1 MTAGPPN
8 NAPPGTLIPPV
19 PPMTGGGAPNEKSP
33 EDNDG
38 WLTRERALAG
48 VLVAVSVIVFYLC
61 YRLALPFLPALAWAL
76 ALAVLAYPIH
86 ARIRCYVKNANLAA
100 GLAVASVVVLV
111 VVPILFVTAH
121 LVREAGSAARIVQE
135 QIRTQEWRERL
146 EKSPRLRPILDWFD
160 ARFPSTKPAEAEGL
174 AREAAEQGDL
184 PAPDNTP
191 PDAMAPGTATPN
203 AGAAGDAAPASVDE
217 TTPDNEA
224 VAIDPRLVAPE
235 ANETTVPWARGLEML
250 GQGVGV
256 AVAGAVWLGMQILIT
271 TLCLFFF
278 LRDRH
283 HALEV
288 VRSLMPLSRP
298 ETEEV
303 FQRVDDT
310 IHATIFGAV
319 VVAAVQGAMGGLM
332 FWWLGLPSP
341 LVWGSVMGLLAVVPM
356 LGTFVI
362 WAPTAA
368 YLAIQGDLGRA
379 AILTAWGLL
388 AIGLIDNF
396 LNPFLVGKRLRF
408 HTLLVFFA
416 ILGGLAQFG
425 ASGIILGPVLLAIA
439 DALLHIWKRRTAYG
453 GTIEEGVQ
461 CEP

>member
-1 MTAGPPN
+1 MTAGPPDN
-8 NAPPGTLIPPV
+8 SPPEPLIPPV
-19 PPMTGGGAPNEKSP
+19 PPMTCGAATGEKTAEP
-33 EDNDG
+33 NDG

-48 VLVAVSVIVFYLC
+48 VLIAVSVIVFYLC

-76 ALAVLAYPIH
+76 ALAVIAYPTH

-121 LVREAGSAARIVQE
+121 LVREAGSAARVVQE

-146 EKSPRLRPILDWFD
+146 EKSPRLRPVLDWFD
-160 ARFPSTKPAEAEGL
+160 SQFSSSKPAEAEGL
-174 AREAAEQGDL
+174 ARQAAEQGDL
-184 PAPDNTP
+184 PTP
-191 PDAMAPGTATPN
+191 ETATPET
-203 AGAAGDAAPASVDE
+203 AAPETGAADNGTSSAVADE
-217 TTPDNEA
+217 TPSEGA

-235 ANETTVPWARGLEML
+235 ANETSVPWARGLEML

-271 TLCLFFF
+271 VLCLFFF

-298 ETEEV
+298 ESEEV

-341 LVWGSVMGLLAVVPM
+341 LVWGAVMGLLAVVPV

-368 YLAIQGDLGRA
+368 YLALQGDIGRA
-379 AILTAWGLL
+379 AILTAWGML

-453 GTIEEGVQ
+453 GTIEDGVQ
-461 CEP
+461 CGA